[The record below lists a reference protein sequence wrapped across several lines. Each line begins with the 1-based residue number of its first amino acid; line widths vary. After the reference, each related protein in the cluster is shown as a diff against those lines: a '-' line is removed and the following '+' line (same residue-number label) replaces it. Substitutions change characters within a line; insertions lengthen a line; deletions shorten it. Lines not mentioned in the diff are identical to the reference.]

1 MRKQGVGGV
10 QNKVWGGVLEEKG
23 EQCGEERL
31 RNWWGK
37 GDGEQKRARKEE
49 VRRGRGGEEKGTVR
63 SGAQGVVASCV
74 VSSYS
79 CMWR

>member
-31 RNWWGK
+31 RNW
-37 GDGEQKRARKEE
+37 
-49 VRRGRGGEEKGTVR
+49 
-63 SGAQGVVASCV
+63 
-74 VSSYS
+74 
-79 CMWR
+79 